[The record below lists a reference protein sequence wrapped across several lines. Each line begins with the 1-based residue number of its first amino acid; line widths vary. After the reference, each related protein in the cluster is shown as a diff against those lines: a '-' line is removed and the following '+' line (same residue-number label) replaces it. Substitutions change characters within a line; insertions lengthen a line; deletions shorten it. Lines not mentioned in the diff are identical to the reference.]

1 MYSKVCKL
9 WHPHILNEF
18 YTMLTGNIENQ
29 AEAQGGDG
37 AP

>member
-1 MYSKVCKL
+1 MYSKMYKL
-9 WHPHILNEF
+9 WHTHILNEF
-18 YTMLTGNIENQ
+18 HTMLTGNIGNQ